1 MKRQPEIEVYLRD
14 CPTERLVAWLRAVIG
29 PLEDPVEAGA
39 AIVYPSAIGAVV
51 VTPCIE
57 DGPFVGVWFNTNRSP
72 WTTDVDCAR
81 QAARELVCTVRCDP
95 GQHYPDVPGWVSDV
109 FLEISGGVE
118 KLVEWPPRNSM

>member
-1 MKRQPEIEVYLRD
+1 MERQPEIEVYLRD

-95 GQHYPDVPGWVSDV
+95 GQHFPEVPRWVSDV
-109 FLEISGGVE
+109 FLEISGVVE